1 VSLFSGVAWSVSTA
15 ALAIVLTTCATGAP
29 NGHQN
34 VTLDTD
40 VLVRAHPLT
49 LHLSLTPQHPTDPLI
64 VYATGD
70 GGWWGDDKAIF
81 DELVAWGYP
90 VAGFS
95 ARDYVKHLGD
105 GVSAIS
111 VSEMAVDF
119 AAVIR
124 AAKAALNLPAVTRVV
139 LVGKSRGA
147 GLDVAVASQEPVKSR
162 LRGVIAIALTREEEY
177 ASIPSPKDGKPTML
191 LTYPALPPIGDV
203 PVAVIQSTKD
213 DYIPAA
219 EARDLFGPDTAS
231 RTLRP
236 VESSGHNFE
245 GGVPA
250 LYREMTKC
258 FEWILHQ

>member
-1 VSLFSGVAWSVSTA
+1 MTVLGGAARGVSAA
-15 ALAIVLTTCATGAP
+15 ALAIVLTTCATGAA
-29 NGHQN
+29 NRSQH

-49 LHLSLTPQHPTDPLI
+49 LHLSLTPQHPADPLI

-70 GGWWGDDKAIF
+70 GGWRGDDKAIF

-105 GVSAIS
+105 GVTAIS
-111 VSEMAVDF
+111 QAEMAADF
-119 AAVIR
+119 AALIR
-124 AAKAALNLPAVTRVV
+124 AAKAALTLPEMTRVV

-147 GLDVAVASQEPVKSR
+147 GLDVAVASQGPVRSR
-162 LRGVIAIALTREEEY
+162 LRGVIAIALTREEEH
-177 ASIPSPKDGKPTML
+177 ALAQSPAGATPAML
-191 LTYPALPPIGDV
+191 LTYPALAPIGHV
-203 PVAVIQSTKD
+203 PVAVIQSTHD

-219 EARDLFGPDTAS
+219 EARALFGPDTAS

-236 VESSGHNFE
+236 VESSDHNFE

-250 LYREMTKC
+250 LYREMTRC
-258 FEWILHQ
+258 FEWILQQ

>member
-1 VSLFSGVAWSVSTA
+1 MTAFAGTALGLSTA
-15 ALAIVLTTCATGAP
+15 ALAMALTTCATGAP
-29 NGHQN
+29 GRTQN
-34 VTLDTD
+34 LTLDTD
-40 VLVRAHPLT
+40 VLVREHPLT
-49 LHLSLTPQHPTDPLI
+49 LHLSLTRHHPTDPLI

-70 GGWWGDDKAIF
+70 GGWWGNDKAIF

-105 GVSAIS
+105 GVNAIS
-111 VSEMAVDF
+111 QAEMAADF
-119 AAVIR
+119 AALIR
-124 AAKAALNLPAVTRVV
+124 AAKAALNLPAITHVV

-147 GLDVAVASQEPVKSR
+147 GLDVAVASQAPVRSR

-177 ASIPSPKDGKPTML
+177 ASIPSATGGQPTML
-191 LTYPALPPIGDV
+191 LTYAALPPIGDV
-203 PVAVIQSTKD
+203 PVAVIQSTHD

-219 EARDLFGPDTAS
+219 EARELFGPDTAS

-236 VESSGHNFE
+236 IESSDHNFE

-250 LYREMTKC
+250 LYKELTNC

>member
-1 VSLFSGVAWSVSTA
+1 MTVVAAVTWGVSTA
-15 ALAIVLTTCATGAP
+15 ALAILVTTCATGAP
-29 NGHQN
+29 KGRQN

-40 VLVRAHPLT
+40 VLVRTHPLT
-49 LHLSLTPQHPTDPLI
+49 LHLSLTPQHPIDPLI

-105 GVSAIS
+105 GVSAIPQA
-111 VSEMAVDF
+111 EMAADF

-124 AAKAALNLPAVTRVV
+124 AAKAALNLPAMTRVV

-147 GLDVAVASQEPVKSR
+147 GLEIAVASQEPVKSR

-177 ASIPSPKDGKPTML
+177 ALAQSSADDTPAML
-191 LTYPALPPIGDV
+191 LTYPALQPIGEI
-203 PVAVIQSTKD
+203 PVAVIQSTHD

-219 EARDLFGPDTAS
+219 EARQLFGPDTAS

-236 VESSGHNFE
+236 VESSDHNFG

-250 LYREMTKC
+250 LYREMTTC
-258 FEWILHQ
+258 FEWILHR